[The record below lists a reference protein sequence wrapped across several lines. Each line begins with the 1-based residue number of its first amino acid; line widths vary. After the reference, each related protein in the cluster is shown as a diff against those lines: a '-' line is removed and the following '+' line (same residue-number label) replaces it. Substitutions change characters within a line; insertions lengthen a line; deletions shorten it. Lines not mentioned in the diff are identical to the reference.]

1 MDLMEQEVLF
11 ENIERKVY
19 PRTFLNTVFVVFSY
33 TIDSWSEE
41 SMNSIKAFLKDYF
54 SLSVDISAD
63 DFEIGLAIDSR
74 EGDFSYFFS
83 KGYIGVKYMKQNYVS
98 FPETM
103 MPLIYRLT
111 AFIKNCFSLAKI
123 DKIEIRKIN
132 TWMSKKQE
140 MDASI
145 DNVMVNSLLS
155 SELIS
160 RSTPGSAYE
169 GLSSVREFAGTSNGY
184 RFMIRYGFD
193 NRISSKENGVGLIL
207 DETITQ
213 EDVSFSEVEKA
224 LMDGNTLLYNI
235 FHWSVSPTLL
245 SYMSKEQ

>member
-1 MDLMEQEVLF
+1 
-11 ENIERKVY
+11 
-19 PRTFLNTVFVVFSY
+19 
-33 TIDSWSEE
+33 
-41 SMNSIKAFLKDYF
+41 
-54 SLSVDISAD
+54 
-63 DFEIGLAIDSR
+63 
-74 EGDFSYFFS
+74 
-83 KGYIGVKYMKQNYVS
+83 
-98 FPETM
+98 

-111 AFIKNCFSLAKI
+111 AFIKNCFSLARI

-132 TWMSKKQE
+132 TWMSKTQE
-140 MDASI
+140 KDVSI

-160 RSTPGSAYE
+160 RSTPGPDYE

-184 RFMIRYGFD
+184 RFMIHYGFD

-207 DETITQ
+207 DEAITQ
-213 EDVSFSEVEKA
+213 EDVSFSGIEEA
-224 LMDGNTLLYNI
+224 LMEGNTLLYNI